1 MSHQHCS
8 AMLCPGV
15 RMCALLLETT
25 DLTESPNILRSLLP
39 LDPTQGGE
47 KVARDYGV
55 KDSYYLD

>member
-1 MSHQHCS
+1 
-8 AMLCPGV
+8 MLCPGV

-25 DLTESPNILRSLLP
+25 DLAESPNILRSLLP

-47 KVARDYGV
+47 KVERDYGV